1 MPADNAKTD
10 TKNFSAAEV
19 EILLE
24 LQSLRLEMVQL
35 RESTQKNVSR
45 VEFEPIQ
52 RLVYGMV
59 GVVLLAFV
67 TGVIALVFIK

>member
-1 MPADNAKTD
+1 MPDSEKTN

-59 GVVLLAFV
+59 GVVLLAFA
-67 TGVIALVFIK
+67 TGVVALVFIK

>member
-1 MPADNAKTD
+1 MPDSAKTD

-45 VEFEPIQ
+45 VEFEPVQ
-52 RLVYGMV
+52 RLVYGMA
-59 GVVLLAFV
+59 GVVLLAFAV
-67 TGVIALVFIK
+67 GVVALVFIK